1 MPNAICVGMPGLP
14 ATPGHWLIL
23 AADARALAEQMTDA
37 RSQRQ
42 MLLVA
47 RGYEKLAE
55 HAARFER
62 MNLPIDRA
70 NDGPAVELC

>member
-1 MPNAICVGMPGLP
+1 MPGLP
-14 ATPGHWLIL
+14 ATPGHWLVL

-37 RSQRQ
+37 RSKRQ
-42 MLLVA
+42 MLLIA

-62 MNLPIDRA
+62 MHLPVDQA
-70 NDGPAVELC
+70 GSGPATDLC

>member
-1 MPNAICVGMPGLP
+1 MPGLP
-14 ATPGHWLIL
+14 ATPGHWLVL

-37 RSQRQ
+37 RSKRQ
-42 MLLVA
+42 MLLIA

-62 MNLPIDRA
+62 MLLPVDQA
-70 NDGPAVELC
+70 GSGPATDLC